1 MNRLKKAL
9 WVLAF
14 LVIVPC
20 FAYGSDT
27 LIVYYSRTGSNEGI
41 AEYIQ
46 ANIPGSQVGA
56 LTTEDDRS
64 GFFGFITCML
74 DQWLDREAP
83 INDLSLKT
91 TDKSVIILCAP
102 IWLQNLSSPARTF
115 IKQVDLKDKT
125 VYLFISYGGRL
136 KEEKQQ
142 AIAQWVKN
150 QGVALKGIY
159 GSAVGGKTAE
169 EIKLQTREH
178 MQKAGLLVE
187 SENDG

>member
-1 MNRLKKAL
+1 MNTLKKIL
-9 WVLAF
+9 LVLVF
-14 LVIVPC
+14 LTVVPC

-27 LIVYYSRTGSNEGI
+27 LIVYYTRTGNNEGI
-41 AEYIQ
+41 AEYVQ
-46 ANIPGSQVGA
+46 ANIPNSQVAA

-64 GFFGFITCML
+64 GILGFITCML
-74 DQWLDREAP
+74 DQWLDRDDT

-91 TDKSVIILCAP
+91 NEKSVIIICAP

-115 IKQVDLKDKT
+115 IKQVDLKDKA
-125 VYLFISYGGRL
+125 VYLFITYGGRL

-142 AIAQWVKN
+142 AIEQWVKN
-150 QGVALKGIY
+150 QGVMLKGIY

-169 EIKLQTREH
+169 EIKLQTRDH

-187 SENDG
+187 SKSGS

>member
-1 MNRLKKAL
+1 MYRLKKAL
-9 WVLAF
+9 GVLAF
-14 LVIVPC
+14 LVILPC

-27 LIVYYSRTGSNEGI
+27 LIVYYTRTGSNEGI

-46 ANIPGSQVGA
+46 ANIPHSQVAA

-74 DQWLDREAP
+74 DQWLDRDAP

-91 TDKSVIILCAP
+91 SEKSVIVLCAP

-115 IKQVDLKDKT
+115 IKQVDLKDKA
-125 VYLFISYGGRL
+125 VYLFITYGGRL
-136 KEEKQQ
+136 KEKNQQ
-142 AIAQWVKN
+142 SIEQWVKD
-150 QGVALKGIY
+150 QGVMLKGIY

-169 EIKLQTREH
+169 EIKLQTRDH
-178 MQKAGLLVE
+178 LQKAGLLVE
-187 SENDG
+187 SKSDG

>member
-1 MNRLKKAL
+1 MNTLKKAL

-14 LVIVPC
+14 LVTVPS
-20 FAYGSDT
+20 FSYGSDT
-27 LIVYYSRTGSNEGI
+27 LIVYYTRSGNNEGI

-46 ANIPGSQVGA
+46 ANIPDSKVA
-56 LTTEDDRS
+56 TLTTEDDRS
-64 GFFGFITCML
+64 GFFGFITCMF
-74 DQWLDREAP
+74 DQWFDRDAP

-91 TDKSVIILCAP
+91 SGKSVVILCAP
-102 IWLQNLSSPARTF
+102 IWFQSLSSPARTF

-125 VYLFISYGGRL
+125 VYLFITYGGRL

-142 AIAQWVKN
+142 AVAQWVKD
-150 QGVALKGIY
+150 QGVMLQGIY

-169 EIKLQTREH
+169 EIKLQTRDH

-187 SENDG
+187 SEGDG

>member
-1 MNRLKKAL
+1 MNMVKKAL
-9 WVLAF
+9 LVLAF

-27 LIVYYSRTGSNEGI
+27 LIVYYTRSGNNEGI

-46 ANIPGSQVGA
+46 ANIPNSQIAA

-74 DQWLDREAP
+74 DQWLDRNAS
-83 INDLSLKT
+83 INDLSLQT
-91 TDKSVIILCAP
+91 SDKSVIIICAP

-115 IKQVDLKDKT
+115 IKQVDLKDKA

-142 AIAQWVKN
+142 AIGQWVKD
-150 QGVALKGIY
+150 QGVMLKGIY
-159 GSAVGGKTAE
+159 GSAVGGKTAD
-169 EIKLQTREH
+169 EIKQQTRDH

-187 SENDG
+187 NKSDG